1 MLLFTGGQPRESS
14 TLRPETGDRHPVP
27 ATGVITLQKTLS
39 LAREYVTV
47 SGQRWLK
54 VRGGGQGVNVHFVFQ
69 G

>member
-1 MLLFTGGQPRESS
+1 MLLFTAGQPQERGL
-14 TLRPETGDRHPVP
+14 LRPEIGDRHPGP
-27 ATGVITLQKTLS
+27 ATGMITLQKTLS